1 MDSKNHIPIYAI
13 VVNVI
18 VSCLIALL
26 NLAGP
31 IVFNDIVSL
40 TVSSLLLSYFIV
52 CALLLWR
59 RCTGF
64 LSYNAPVSQRIVIAD
79 EDSVLE
85 LNWGPWHLRGPLGIS
100 VNLLSCVFLAVT
112 VFFSFWPPVVNP
124 SPSTMN
130 MSVLMFGA
138 TTLFAIIWYAVRG
151 RRTYQGPI
159 IELDPGA

>member
-1 MDSKNHIPIYAI
+1 MYAI
-13 VVNVI
+13 AVTVI

-40 TVSSLLLSYFIV
+40 TVSSLLLSYFLV

-64 LSYNAPVSQRIVIAD
+64 MSYNAPVSQKIIIGD
-79 EDSVLE
+79 ENSVPE
-85 LNWGPWHLRGPLGIS
+85 LNWGPWHLRGALGIFIN
-100 VNLLSCVFLAVT
+100 VLSCAFLAIT
-112 VFFSFWPPVVNP
+112 IFFSFWPPDAHP
-124 SPSTMN
+124 TPSTMN

-138 TTLFAIIWYAVRG
+138 TTLFATIWYAVRG
-151 RRTYQGPI
+151 KKTYQGPV
-159 IELDPGA
+159 IELVPEA